1 MLCSFAAPS
10 SATPL
15 LPSSTTV
22 LSTSSQGQ
30 EVVATITAAQTREF
44 TVYSINL
51 KNQTTERQ
59 WAVRKRFSEFAEL
72 DKTVRRVHPA
82 VHTASLKGKLPA
94 KTMFGK
100 LERSVVE
107 TRRMGLEVYLNLC
120 IKVLPPS
127 VNDELKSFI
136 EMPSAIAAAFQAQLR
151 RGADG
156 EAIDAGA
163 PGAKDTMP
171 TCSDLSVEQ
180 EFLTLGAAADG
191 FPAYRQAASRALNA
205 S

>member
-1 MLCSFAAPS
+1 
-10 SATPL
+10 
-15 LPSSTTV
+15 
-22 LSTSSQGQ
+22 
-30 EVVATITAAQTREF
+30 
-44 TVYSINL
+44 
-51 KNQTTERQ
+51 
-59 WAVRKRFSEFAEL
+59 
-72 DKTVRRVHPA
+72 
-82 VHTASLKGKLPA
+82 
-94 KTMFGK
+94 
-100 LERSVVE
+100 
-107 TRRMGLEVYLNLC
+107 MGLEVYLNLC

-136 EMPSAIAAAFQAQLR
+136 EMPRATAAAFQAQLR

-163 PGAKDTMP
+163 PGAKDAMP
-171 TCSDLSVEQ
+171 TCSTLSADE